1 MRAPQQKSIRRRIA
15 VGAFVL
21 LTFLSAALT
30 WLAGDNAKRSA
41 DEAFDRLVGAS
52 ALSIADGIRVEADH
66 FTAELPQAA
75 LAMLGL
81 RSEARVFYRVTDPSG
96 ALISGQVTL
105 GLNLPIATDA
115 EPQFSTGEFRGTPV
129 RFAITGRYFDT
140 GWANI
145 VVAETLES
153 RQALAM
159 KLFWPPVIAL
169 MAIAL
174 LALALT
180 WFGVRFAFQ
189 PLVRIE
195 DELRL
200 RTSTD
205 LHPIVS
211 DAPLEVSQLVSVL
224 NDFMARL
231 QGTLDRIRN
240 TASHAAHEVRTPI
253 AVIRAQA
260 TAALNET
267 DLDLAKGRLRRI
279 EANADAAGQI
289 VNQIL
294 VDASVQHRLGTF
306 EPGPVNLHVLCRE
319 VIERL
324 DPLLQT
330 AVRLEAI
337 NALPED
343 CLALGDPVAI
353 REAIRNLV
361 DNALKY
367 APTGTVDINLEQ
379 LNGSWQIEVADK
391 GPGIADTDKEYVT
404 GRFKRGKNVSDVP
417 GAGLGLDIVRQV
429 AKAYSGELALEN
441 RATGGLSA
449 RLLLRAAATTTV
461 LVVGMA
467 WGLSLTTV
475 QPAKA
480 QNTTQNQ
487 LSILVSPD
495 NGLVDRLIE
504 GFKTVRPDVNVIVQ
518 RANAQIIS
526 TILRGQGAFGAGQ
539 DLVMSHAADLQV
551 ELVNEGYALANG
563 ALAVKA
569 LPPWATWRRE
579 LVTFALDYGTITYR
593 KAAIPANEFPH
604 SRVELALFLDR
615 VSETFRGRVA
625 TYDIGNNSL
634 AYILATQEARFS
646 TAYWRLVRTFGKV
659 EVRLYWTTEEIIAAF
674 KRNEIDIAY
683 NLIASEIGDFADD
696 KNYAVVGTEDYLLAV
711 PRTLF
716 IPRSARSP
724 VLASTFTAFVLSE
737 TGQAIVRN
745 AGALGVGTSGI
756 RDQSNTKAA
765 LTMRPFALGPGL
777 LALRDLN
784 TRSTFLETW
793 LQLVLTK

>member
-1 MRAPQQKSIRRRIA
+1 MSGPQQKSIRRRIA

-21 LTFLSAALT
+21 MAVLSAALT
-30 WLAGDNAKRSA
+30 FFALENAKRAA
-41 DEAFDRLVGAS
+41 DEAFDRLIGAS
-52 ALSIADGIRVEADH
+52 ALSIADGIRAESDRITV
-66 FTAELPQAA
+66 ELPQAA

-81 RSEARVFYRVTDPSG
+81 RSEARVFYRVTDPAG

-105 GLNLPIATDA
+105 GLNLPTATDA
-115 EPQFSTGEFRGTPV
+115 EPQFSNGEFRGAPV
-129 RFAITGRYFDT
+129 RFAVTGRYFDT
-140 GWANI
+140 GWANVI
-145 VVAETLES
+145 VAETLES

-169 MAIAL
+169 MAITL
-174 LALALT
+174 LALTLI
-180 WFGVRFAFQ
+180 WFGVRFAFR
-189 PLVRIE
+189 PLARIE

-211 DAPLEVSQLVSVL
+211 DAPLEVSQLVSAL
-224 NDFMARL
+224 DDFMARL

-306 EPGPVNLHVLCRE
+306 EPGPVNLHVLCCE
-319 VIERL
+319 VIDRL

-330 AVRLEAI
+330 AVRLKAI
-337 NALPED
+337 NATPEE

-367 APTGTVDINLEQ
+367 APTGTVDINLKQ
-379 LNGSWQIEVADK
+379 IGGAWQIEVADT
-391 GPGIADTDKEYVT
+391 GPGIAESEKDHVT

-441 RATGGLSA
+441 RAGGGLSA
-449 RLLLRAAATTTV
+449 RLLLKAAATSVAVVIGLVCAPIWTT
-461 LVVGMA
+461 L
-467 WGLSLTTV
+467 
-475 QPAKA
+475 QPALA
-480 QNTTQNQ
+480 QNTTQNR

-495 NGLVDRLIE
+495 TGLVDRLIE
-504 GFKTVRPDVNVIVQ
+504 GFKIVRPDVDITVQ
-518 RANAQIIS
+518 RENAQIIS
-526 TILRGQGAFGAGQ
+526 TLLRGQDAFGTGP

-551 ELVNEGYALANG
+551 ELVNEGYALVNG
-563 ALAVKA
+563 ATAVNT
-569 LPPWATWRRE
+569 LPTWASWRRE
-579 LVTFALDYGTITYR
+579 LITFALDYGTITYR
-593 KAAIPANEFPH
+593 KSAIPENEFPH
-604 SRVELALFLDR
+604 SRVELARFLDR
-615 VSETFRGRVA
+615 VSEAFKGRVA

-646 TAYWRLVRTFGKV
+646 TAYWRLVRTFGGT
-659 EVRLYWTTEEIIAAF
+659 EVRLYWSTDEIIEAF

-683 NLIASEIGDFADD
+683 NLIASEIGELAADPR
-696 KNYAVVGTEDYLLAV
+696 YAIVRTEDYLLTV

-724 VLASTFTAFVLSE
+724 NLASTFTEFVLSE
-737 TGQAIVRN
+737 PGQTIVRN
-745 AGALGVGTSGI
+745 AGALGVEALSGNGT
-756 RDQSNTKAA
+756 SNTKTA
-765 LTMRPFALGPGL
+765 LTMRPVALGPGL

-784 TRSTFLETW
+784 TRSNFLETW